1 LKLLSQSKEIG
12 SIDFFVKMLFVKEGY
27 TKASTE
33 EDIKKI
39 YKTICL
45 SYHPDVIED
54 EFKEL
59 SRDIFSTISDMKVR
73 LIKEHYESN

>member
-1 LKLLSQSKEIG
+1 MKSLSQLKEIG

-27 TKASTE
+27 TKDSTE

-59 SRDIFSTISDMKVR
+59 SKDIFSTISDMKVR
-73 LIKEHYESN
+73 LIKECYENV

>member
-1 LKLLSQSKEIG
+1 MKSLSQSKEIG

>member
-1 LKLLSQSKEIG
+1 MKSLSQSKEIG

-27 TKASTE
+27 TKDSTE

-59 SRDIFSTISDMKVR
+59 SKDIFSTISDMKVR
-73 LIKEHYESN
+73 LIKEYHENI